1 MSKSKINDNETII
14 QNDLSS
20 HFFNY
25 KSHNFQSNEI
35 NTLSLGGGGY
45 YGILNI
51 ALIKHLEDLDEI
63 KNIKYI
69 YSVSVGTLFGLL
81 IILGFTSEECIDL
94 ILNDLALEKLVEI
107 QPKNIFHLIDKL
119 GINDGSYL
127 ETAIKNTL
135 QNRGFSPYVTF
146 KELYE
151 ATNIEFN
158 VGVSFV
164 FKKNFELINYK
175 SYPDMPIWLALRAST
190 TIPLIFQP
198 IYDTDNKDYLCDGG
212 LLCNNPIKYGL
223 LNTINI
229 NKEKCNENNN
239 PINNQPLQFPLMKY
253 KCNVISTDFK
263 LFVNSCN
270 NENKPSL
277 IQYITALSRKIF
289 VNQSGYN
296 NKFNKIIHLFDID
309 DYPEINYTN
318 LKLDKLQLETV
329 INCGYKELEKFFE
342 KIKN

>member
-1 MSKSKINDNETII
+1 MSKSIINDNEIII
-14 QNDLSS
+14 QNDISS
-20 HFFNY
+20 HFFTY

-81 IILGFTSEECIDL
+81 IILGFTSKECSNL
-94 ILNDLALEKLVEI
+94 ILNDLALDKLVEI

-127 ETAIKNTL
+127 ETTIKNNL
-135 QNRGFSPYVTF
+135 QKRGFSPYITF

-151 ATNIEFN
+151 LTDIEFN

-164 FKKNFELINYK
+164 FKKNFEIINYK

-190 TIPLIFQP
+190 SIPLVFQP
-198 IYDTDNKDYLCDGG
+198 LYDIEHKDYLCDGG
-212 LLCNNPIKYGL
+212 ILCNNPIKYAL

-229 NKEKCNENNN
+229 NNEKYNENNN
-239 PINNQPLQFPLMKY
+239 LADTTPLQFPLMKY

-263 LFVNSCN
+263 FIQSFENI
-270 NENKPSL
+270 NKPSL
-277 IQYITALSRKIF
+277 IQYITAISRKIF
-289 VNQSGYN
+289 VNQSGYDN
-296 NKFNKIIHLFDID
+296 RFNKLIHLFNME

-318 LKLDKLQLETV
+318 LKLDKSQLETI
-329 INCGYKELEKFFE
+329 INRGYKELETFFE
-342 KIKN
+342 NIKN